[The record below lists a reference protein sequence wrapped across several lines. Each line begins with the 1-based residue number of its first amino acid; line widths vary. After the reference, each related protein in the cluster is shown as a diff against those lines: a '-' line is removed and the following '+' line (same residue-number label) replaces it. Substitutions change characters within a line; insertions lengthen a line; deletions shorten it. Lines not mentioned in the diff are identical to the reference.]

1 MANDK
6 EKKVADSAPGGQ
18 AEAPARPLLL
28 LVDGHSL
35 AFRSFYAFAK
45 GGDGGLSTKAGI
57 PTSVTYG
64 FLKALLDNCRGL
76 TPQGVVIAF
85 DTAEPTFRH
94 EADAAYKAHRDEA
107 PEHFFSDLATLQEI
121 LAGAMDLP
129 LCMAPGYE
137 ADDVLGTLANRAAAE
152 GWRVRILSG
161 DRDLFQLVD
170 DERDVRLLGAALLR
184 RLGCD
189 VVVLEDGADV
199 ARALE
204 EAARPFDALVLA
216 IPMRRSDGA
225 DICADLR
232 AGRHLR
238 CAAVALTG
246 ATAPADVARYFARG
260 FDVVLAKPF
269 GLRTLAAALVEAR
282 AAAAGRLGDGN
293 ARIARMKAGAGAAES
308 DDSGD
313 DGGDGAAAEA

>member
-1 MANDK
+1 MQLVIPRLHPFA
-6 EKKVADSAPGGQ
+6 SAFVTAEE
-18 AEAPARPLLL
+18 AEA
-28 LVDGHSL
+28 
-35 AFRSFYAFAK
+35 
-45 GGDGGLSTKAGI
+45 
-57 PTSVTYG
+57 
-64 FLKALLDNCRGL
+64 
-76 TPQGVVIAF
+76 
-85 DTAEPTFRH
+85 AEA
-94 EADAAYKAHRDEA
+94 EAEAADADDASLRIEVTSPAARA
-107 PEHFFSDLATLQEI
+107 GASP
-121 LAGAMDLP
+121 LAGAGADAYAGTGAYP
-129 LCMAPGYE
+129 PSPRIE
-137 ADDVLGTLANRAAAE
+137 ASASAQSAAAALPARDALA
-152 GWRVRILSG
+152 GLSV
-161 DRDLFQLVD
+161 LLVD

-204 EAARPFDALVLA
+204 EAARPFDALVLD
-216 IPMRRSDGA
+216 IHMRRSDGA
-225 DICADLR
+225 DVCADLR